1 MSCHNYK
8 GIASIEAQ
16 DELWDDVRV
25 CLFHKITRTL
35 LASYMFDPVAMIKQG
50 ELQHAIKL

>member
-1 MSCHNYK
+1 MSHM
-8 GIASIEAQ
+8 
-16 DELWDDVRV
+16 WDDVHVR
-25 CLFHKITRTL
+25 LFHKITRTL